1 MSLPTIAGVQS
12 RILTLPGRL
21 PFMTSHD
28 MAAFY
33 EHKPDHVVRQT
44 RRNIGRFPEG
54 YIFEPTKAEM
64 ETLVSQFGGPNR
76 VNRGT
81 LLCYTKKGCL
91 QLSSVLGGPNADRMA
106 VIIIDTF
113 DMIDSE
119 HQATLRRAAFKLEAA
134 YIGRSKMKQAIK
146 QAAAEG
152 LSFAE
157 LWGWNDWPAFTL
169 GQTIEEMRA
178 LGFIPA
184 HALFVP
190 RYVFTTSR
198 RKAEMVLMEIHAE
211 DDRQMR
217 LGLEG

>member
-12 RILTLPGRL
+12 RILTLPGRK

-33 EHKPDHVVRQT
+33 EHTPKRVVEQT

-64 ETLVSQFGGPNR
+64 GVLIAQNAASNR
-76 VNRGT
+76 VQHGT
-81 LLCYTKKGCL
+81 VMCYTKKGCL

-106 VIIIDTF
+106 VLIIDTF
-113 DMIDSE
+113 DLIDSE
-119 HQATLRRAAFKLEAA
+119 ERATLRRAAFKVEAA
-134 YIGRSKMKQAIK
+134 YIGRSAMKQAIK
-146 QAAAEG
+146 QAAAQG

-157 LWGWNDWPAFTL
+157 LWGWHDWSAYKL
-169 GQTIEEMRA
+169 AQTVEEMRA
-178 LGFIPA
+178 MGFIPP

-190 RYVFTTSR
+190 RYVFTDSR
-198 RKAEMVLMEIHAE
+198 RKAEMALMETHAE
-211 DDRQMR
+211 DDRQER

>member
-12 RILTLPGRL
+12 RILTLPGRP

-54 YIFEPTKAEM
+54 YIFEPTKAEL

-81 LLCYTKKGCL
+81 LLCYAKKGCL

-106 VIIIDTF
+106 VLIIDTF
-113 DMIDSE
+113 EMIDSE
-119 HQATLRRAAFKLEAA
+119 QQATLRRAAFKLEAA
-134 YIGRSKMKQAIK
+134 YIGRSAMKQAIK
-146 QAAAEG
+146 QAAAQG
-152 LSFAE
+152 IGFWE
-157 LWGWNDWPAFTL
+157 LWGWHDWSAFKL

-178 LGFIPA
+178 FGYIPQ

-190 RYVFTTSR
+190 EFVFTTAR
-198 RKAEMVLMEIHAE
+198 RRGEMALMALHAE
-211 DDRQMR
+211 DDRQAR
-217 LGLEG
+217 LGSEV